1 MSWPSHRHSSPPR
14 VPSRVHVGVVALA
27 ILIASSAARTAR
39 AEGQPTPAE
48 QHVSHGGYIGP
59 DGKLTSLAGS
69 AVLLAGAQA
78 GWIIDHAF
86 VLGGAGYVLT
96 TEASSPAG
104 LQRLDRPRATLSMT
118 YAGARIAFVPMALH
132 KVHAVLGLL
141 AGGGRI
147 SSSGNGLSTLADGFF
162 VIEPDAAFEAIL
174 APPVRIALGASYRF
188 TGGTGIPGLDAG
200 ALDGPAAFITLK
212 LGEF

>member
-1 MSWPSHRHSSPPR
+1 M
-14 VPSRVHVGVVALA
+14 VIVA
-27 ILIASSAARTAR
+27 STARIAR
-39 AEGQPTPAE
+39 AEGQPTPTE
-48 QHVSHGGYIGP
+48 QHITHGGYIGP

-118 YAGARIAFVPMALH
+118 YGGARIAFVPMAQH
-132 KVHAVLGLL
+132 KVHVVLGLL
-141 AGGGRI
+141 AGGGRV
-147 SSSGNGLSTLADGFF
+147 SSSSNGLSNLADGFF

-174 APPVRIALGASYRF
+174 APPARIALGASYRF

-200 ALDGPAAFITLK
+200 ALNGPAAFMTLK
-212 LGEF
+212 IGEF